1 MKRTR
6 ETINYTHPSE
16 RWNLSGC
23 LDFDGRDEG
32 EEARRKQKQR
42 EQKEA
47 LEL

>member
-6 ETINYTHPSE
+6 ETINYSHPGE

-23 LDFDGRDEG
+23 LDFDGRDEH
-32 EEARRKQKQR
+32 EEARRRQKQM

-47 LEL
+47 LE